1 MKHVTNLLIHLI
13 ILLGLISCGTPDDF
27 GSEQVISGLSLK
39 EDGTPFSVNAK
50 IIGISN
56 HGVAA
61 IGTVDS
67 DGNYKIEFPRN
78 LARAGKKSKTY
89 SSTIGN
95 CFIKISEGENTLFL
109 VIPEYQK
116 IININAV
123 TVAASQLLFSTLNVD
138 LPAIFDAVEIELAAS
153 NKEYVLIEN
162 ESTLSSL
169 AIIPQIG
176 EDDLSKSTKLV
187 LGSMFGFDSSGEV
200 AVKVDNFLTGSI
212 KSKENYMLKATA
224 SLTNNL
230 ISAIV
235 SATNN
240 PENISY
246 LLNNQSFYEALGKEI
261 ANSEE
266 NLGATEFTELLVKT
280 IQSEEV
286 QMNLS
291 LIAADLDAY
300 VLAVNEDDATPFVVE
315 IPVISMSPSTATLSI
330 SRNIDEISISAEN
343 VLLSDQTTLTI
354 RVFSSTEEMIALQ
367 IPVKFNG
374 EIFELDANPIVATFY
389 YGTEIK
395 IENSAAMENGKIN
408 LEAIF
413 AETKVA
419 LEEQEYPDYYLDYV
433 PNTTNN
439 LILTISSTS
448 ISRTDITNVP
458 TYLETT
464 TEIIS
469 SLAGVRFE

>member
-1 MKHVTNLLIHLI
+1 MKQILNILVTTS
-13 ILLGLISCGTPDDF
+13 ILTVLVSCFELPPDR
-27 GSEQVISGLSLK
+27 VISGVALK
-39 EDGTPFSVNAK
+39 LDGTPFDSSATVLATDARGRTARAKVN
-50 IIGISN
+50 
-56 HGVAA
+56 
-61 IGTVDS
+61 S
-67 DGNYKIEFPRN
+67 DGTF
-78 LARAGKKSKTY
+78 G
-89 SSTIGN
+89 
-95 CFIKISEGENTLFL
+95 IKILETEYLHDNFHNGVRGNTFLQISDASESIEL
-109 VIPEYQK
+109 VVSGSQGKVNVNSIT
-116 IININAV
+116 A
-123 TVAASQLLFSTLNVD
+123 AASQLLLKKFK
-138 LPAIFDAVEIELAAS
+138 VEIEEVFNAVEASMPNANDKDGQIEDEGVLAD
-153 NKEYVLIEN
+153 
-162 ESTLSSL
+162 LS
-169 AIIPQIG
+169 IIT
-176 EDDLSKSTKLV
+176 ELKKDDLKEV
-187 LGSMFGFDSSGEV
+187 AQVVIGAMFGYDSSGNT
-200 AVKVDNFLTGSI
+200 AVKVDNFLEGS
-212 KSKENYMLKATA
+212 KKAKEIYLLKAA
-224 SLTNNL
+224 AKVAKNIVS
-230 ISAIV
+230 SAIE
-235 SATNN
+235 ATNN

-261 ANSEE
+261 ANSGE

-330 SRNIDEISISAEN
+330 SRNVDEISISAEN
-343 VLLSDQTTLTI
+343 VLLSDKTILTI

-367 IPVKFNG
+367 IPVIFNG

-395 IENSAAMENGKIN
+395 IENSAAMVNGKIN
-408 LEAIF
+408 LESIF

-433 PNTTNN
+433 PNTSNN

-464 TEIIS
+464 AEIIS